1 MKRTAYLNDQRD
13 KATRT
18 ATMREH
24 PYASHISR
32 FAVFPSFSSPDD
44 PQTGQTKPVKEED
57 QGFYPTPSKIIHPNP
72 RLRDWNLT
80 LSERTSNML
89 KNLERTQWI
98 TSYQMQYSGL
108 GAAIPMKID
117 DFKEK
122 MCNFIGMDS
131 HSATQQAQSKISV
144 YEGRQRE
151 NCSVWSDEHLMREPE
166 PQNIQKADASQI
178 ANPERWPNL
187 DSGPYSQTE
196 LKSNSRP
203 VHQQV
208 VDLSRAKM
216 ANFTRR
222 QTSSK
227 SNTGLRSE
235 ASSDEEGKTERRE
248 PTLVFSNP
256 CILPYIQQGS
266 RSARRTGTVA
276 TIRGD
281 LSLLDMQ
288 NSFSKSEAHRNFNTS
303 VTRAAAN
310 LRDNVVSG
318 KKHNFFGINCNNI
331 RG

>member
-1 MKRTAYLNDQRD
+1 MKRTAYLNDQRIPKPTDVNVAD

-44 PQTGQTKPVKEED
+44 PQTGVRAAAQPFPNLFIPNKAPDMTLLSKTIGGPYRHEILGTPLKTRKKAVIGTRENGILDQTKPVKEED

-122 MCNFIGMDS
+122 ICNFIGMDS
-131 HSATQQAQSKISV
+131 HSAT
-144 YEGRQRE
+144 QRE

-196 LKSNSRP
+196 LQSNSRP
-203 VHQQV
+203 VHQQ
-208 VDLSRAKM
+208 
-216 ANFTRR
+216 
-222 QTSSK
+222 
-227 SNTGLRSE
+227 
-235 ASSDEEGKTERRE
+235 
-248 PTLVFSNP
+248 
-256 CILPYIQQGS
+256 QGS
-266 RSARRTGTVA
+266 RSARQTGTVA

-288 NSFSKSEAHRNFNTS
+288 NSFSKSDAHRNFNTS

-318 KKHNFFGINCNNI
+318 RKHNFFGINCNNI